1 MSTTPLLP
9 GSRRLTYR
17 RMTEADLDDMAR
29 LLGDP
34 EVMAHYPRPRTRDEA
49 AAWIRWNQDN
59 YARDG
64 FGLWILHD
72 RDGRFVGDCGL
83 TWQTVDG
90 VEDLEL
96 GYHLLPEH
104 QGRGLATEAA
114 TACRDLAWTRGVRRL
129 IAIIAPGNVASRR
142 LAERI
147 GLILERETT
156 KSGLPVQ
163 LFSCAL
169 LPTE

>member
-1 MSTTPLLP
+1 MTQLLP
-9 GSRRLTYR
+9 RSPRLTYR
-17 RMTEADLDDMAR
+17 QMTEADLDDMAR
-29 LLGDP
+29 LLGHP
-34 EVMAHYPRPRTRDEA
+34 EVMAHYPRPRTREEA
-49 AAWIRWNQDN
+49 AVWIRWNQDN

-72 RDGRFVGDCGL
+72 RDGTFVGDCGL

-114 TACRDLAWTRGVRRL
+114 SASRDLARTRGIRRL
-129 IAIIAPGNVASRR
+129 IAIIAPGNAASRR
-142 LAERI
+142 LAERV
-147 GLILERETT
+147 GLSLEQETT
-156 KSGLPVQ
+156 QSGLPVQ
-163 LFSCAL
+163 VFA
-169 LPTE
+169 TER